1 MKKLFLLFLLILKNH
16 PSEAQ
21 MNLVNNPSFED
32 TLNCDSIHFI
42 HASYPWFMPTN
53 CTPDY
58 YYGLNPTCGNSAL
71 QNPSGFQMP
80 YEGIAYVGIFL
91 TDGANTRDYICSALL
106 NTLISG
112 KQYYLEFFVSRANL
126 FALATDDIGAYISQ
140 QIPINSGCSFLPY
153 QPQVENPQGNILTD
167 SLNWTKIS
175 GIFTAQGGENYLTI
189 GNFKD
194 STNTTIIDA
203 DSGNGEYNNAYYY
216 IDKVSLIPLDSL
228 QGINDVNNFGKSIN
242 VFPTF
247 FTKGATFQVNSNI
260 SQDCNF
266 ELFSIDGR
274 KVLSGII
281 QHGNNYLKSENL
293 ISGIYILCVYGETK
307 VFSKKILVY

>member
-1 MKKLFLLFLLILKNH
+1 
-16 PSEAQ
+16 
-21 MNLVNNPSFED
+21 
-32 TLNCDSIHFI
+32 
-42 HASYPWFMPTN
+42 
-53 CTPDY
+53 
-58 YYGLNPTCGNSAL
+58 
-71 QNPSGFQMP
+71 
-80 YEGIAYVGIFL
+80 
-91 TDGANTRDYICSALL
+91 
-106 NTLISG
+106 
-112 KQYYLEFFVSRANL
+112 L

-293 ISGIYILCVYGETK
+293 RVFHKVCQNKESSIFKLDIWKQTNLITKISKRKPLNGLRMGK
-307 VFSKKILVY
+307 VC